1 MINNPSRSPTNRISW
16 VSNSIPFVSQKAP
29 VPSATSISDP
39 LPHTLEKISGLLL
52 CLCVPK
58 NNMQGVDWKHNQDN
72 HRNHY
77 WLVHPLVGTPGGFR
91 QKKNLNPPNDL
102 HRYISFALPMSHV
115 QCDTPH
121 RLSSIP
127 ERQSNTFDPT
137 RAWAHQSRDRILV
150 HLHSSDEKRSSI
162 DKRGH
167 PVRPHLRQMYDGQ
180 RRKRSE
186 A

>member
-52 CLCVPK
+52 RLCVPK

-91 QKKNLNPPNDL
+91 QKKISKSTQRSTPIYLLCASYVPRPMR
-102 HRYISFALPMSHV
+102 HPSQIIEYSRKAIQYIRSHT
-115 QCDTPH
+115 CMGP
-121 RLSSIP
+121 SKS
-127 ERQSNTFDPT
+127 
-137 RAWAHQSRDRILV
+137 
-150 HLHSSDEKRSSI
+150 
-162 DKRGH
+162 
-167 PVRPHLRQMYDGQ
+167 
-180 RRKRSE
+180 
-186 A
+186 